1 MARFILF
8 RIATAVPVALVVAFI
23 VFGILYLAPGDPA
36 AALAGDNA
44 PPEAVERIRQL
55 MGLDRPFM
63 VQFLSWLGRAVQ
75 GDLGRSLFD
84 GREVIGMIA
93 ERAAPTVSLMIL
105 TIVISVLIAVP
116 LGVSAAANMN
126 SPLDH
131 GLNALS
137 TVGFS
142 VPVYIVGYVLIL
154 LFSLRLGWAPA
165 QGYAPLAQ
173 GFGGWFASLILP
185 ALALATSYVA
195 LIARITRSTVAEVLT
210 QDYIRAAR
218 AKGLPEWR
226 ITYIHAFRNAAIAVA
241 TVVGSGIAMLIGGAV
256 VTESVFGIPG
266 IGKLTIDAI
275 SKRDVPVI
283 QGVVL
288 IAGTIYIVINATLDI
303 VYKWLDPRIN
313 I

>member
-283 QGVVL
+283 HVV
-288 IAGTIYIVINATLDI
+288 A
-303 VYKWLDPRIN
+303 PE
-313 I
+313 